1 MCAAA
6 TVSDMHHTDL
16 LDDSVMP
23 TTGGNPGPENG
34 ACSARG
40 HKPVT
45 QNYLRASEELL
56 RAHIQSQS
64 HRECSVNA
72 SAEHSAERVRYYLS
86 IAGQPNTVATEC
98 RPIPRPRFPVPLPP
112 GYLPGV
118 V

>member
-1 MCAAA
+1 MA
-6 TVSDMHHTDL
+6 TDINERHGPYL

-64 HRECSVNA
+64 QRECSVNA

-86 IAGQPNTVATEC
+86 IAGQPNTVATDC
-98 RPIPRPRFPVPLPP
+98 HPIPGPRFPVPLPP